1 MTEYAWLIPL
11 IPVLAFVLII
21 AFGRRLPGEGAY
33 VAIAA
38 MLCSFVMSVVLAVQ
52 WFARTAHAEHGVEP
66 FSRSVNWM
74 PGLNV
79 NMGYS
84 VDALSCVMLLV
95 VTVVA
100 SMVMIYSVGYM
111 HGDKRYPRYFSYLS
125 LFSASMLTLVIANNI
140 LLMFMSWELVGLTSY
155 LLIGFWFE
163 KGSAMRAAKKAFLV
177 TRVGDV
183 GFLAGLILLFLY
195 TGSFDLFG
203 HTGIF
208 ENLDKLTGFVHIG
221 QLAIPMAAM
230 AGLLLFCGAVG
241 KSAQFPLHVWL
252 PDAMEGPTP
261 VSALIHAATMVAA
274 GVYLVARMYPVF
286 LSDTSHM
293 ALNVVAYVG
302 AFTALFA
309 ASIGIAQNDIKR
321 VLAYS
326 TVSQLGYMIM
336 ALGVFGYVAAIF
348 HLMTHAF
355 FKAQLFLG
363 SGSVIH
369 GTGTQ
374 DIREMG
380 GLRKKMP
387 WTYWTFLISTL
398 SLCGIPF
405 VTAGGWSKEEILTVA
420 FHTNPIVFW
429 CGVLG
434 AFTTSFYMFRLIY
447 KTFHGEPRNHD
458 VHAHESPKVML
469 VPLVILA
476 TLAVVAGF
484 VGTPFKNLF
493 EHNMMP
499 VLGEH
504 FAGILEKTL
513 EEAHMAAGFS
523 VTTFLIG
530 TLAALSGIGLAT
542 IIWLK
547 PILKIEKLEPAF
559 GWLAKLVENKYY
571 IDEIYN
577 ATIIRLLM
585 IAAAVMY
592 WFDKWVI
599 DYVIVNG
606 VGYLT
611 IVASTI
617 WGWFDR
623 NIVDG
628 LVNLTAWITGFAGR
642 CIRHL
647 QTGVAQQYV
656 FLLVAAV
663 ILISLATLG
672 AAFLTHTEAAWI
684 PRIFYRF

>member
-1 MTEYAWLIPL
+1 MTQYAWLIPT
-11 IPVLAFVLII
+11 IPVVAFVLII
-21 AFGRRLPGEGAY
+21 AFGRRLPGQGAY
-33 VAIAA
+33 VAIGA
-38 MLCSFVMSVVLAVQ
+38 MLGSLMMSIALAWQ
-52 WFARTAHAEHGVEP
+52 WFSGTRTEP
-66 FSRSVNWM
+66 FSMSANWM

-95 VTVVA
+95 VTIVA

-111 HGDKRYPRYFSYLS
+111 HGDKRYPRYYAYLS
-125 LFSASMLTLVIANNI
+125 LFAAAMLTLVIANNI

-163 KGSAMRAAKKAFLV
+163 KPSAMRAAKKAFLV

-183 GFLAGLILLFLY
+183 GFLAGLILIFLH

-203 HTGIF
+203 ASGIF
-208 ENLDKLTGFVHIG
+208 ENLTKMQVVGPLGLT
-221 QLAIPMAAM
+221 LAGL
-230 AGLLLFCGAVG
+230 AGLLLFCGAIG

-286 LSDTSHM
+286 LADTSGV
-293 ALNVVAYVG
+293 ALQTVAYVG

-336 ALGVFGYVAAIF
+336 ALGVFGYAAAIF

-405 VTAGGWSKEEILTVA
+405 VTAGGWSKEEILAVA
-420 FHTNPIVFW
+420 WHTNPVVFW
-429 CGVLG
+429 AGVIG
-434 AFTTSFYMFRLIY
+434 AFATSFYMFRLVF
-447 KTFHGEPRNHD
+447 KTFHGQPRRKE
-458 VHAHESPKVML
+458 VRAHESPAVMIA
-469 VPLVILA
+469 PLAILA
-476 TLAVVAGF
+476 GLAIFAGF
-484 VGTPFKNLF
+484 VGTPFNNIF
-493 EHNMMP
+493 EHKMMP
-499 VLGEH
+499 VLGER
-504 FAGILEKTL
+504 FAGVLEH
-513 EEAHMAAGFS
+513 AMAGYVAEFNWTVFS
-523 VTTFLIG
+523 IATF
-530 TLAALSGIGLAT
+530 AALAGIGLAS

-547 PILKIEKLEPAF
+547 PILKIEKLERGF

-571 IDEIYN
+571 IDEIYQG
-577 ATIIRLLM
+577 TLIRGLM
-585 IAAAVMY
+585 VCAAVMY
-592 WFDKWVI
+592 WFDKWAI

-611 IVASTI
+611 VLASAL

-623 NIVDG
+623 TVIDG
-628 LVNLTAWITGFAGR
+628 VVNLVGWITGSAGR
-642 CIRHL
+642 CLRYL
-647 QTGVAQQYV
+647 QTGVTQQYV
-656 FLLVAAV
+656 FLLATA
-663 ILISLATLG
+663 ILITSLAVLG
-672 AAFLTHTEAAWI
+672 ATMFGGNNPEAAWI
-684 PRIFYRF
+684 HLSFRF